1 MNWLLNRYFLPT
13 LSPPTSTS
21 FESIELPPLEPLLT
35 QYKSLMKAGLRDAS
49 LQGRNKGDMD
59 RLLRGFSAWIA
70 DVSALYA
77 ADLST
82 QGSDSNA
89 FDQKLK
95 LATQRFCE
103 RLCGRG
109 GLVPVSKRCA
119 AAHYSVRINE

>member
-21 FESIELPPLEPLLT
+21 YESIELPPLDPLLT

-49 LQGRNKGDMD
+49 LQGRNKADVD
-59 RLLRGFSAWIA
+59 RLLRGFSGWIA

-77 ADLST
+77 ADLSA
-82 QGSDSNA
+82 QGSDSSSLS
-89 FDQKLK
+89 QKLK

-103 RLCGRG
+103 SLCGRG
-109 GLVPVSKRCA
+109 GLVPVSKR
-119 AAHYSVRINE
+119 YVVINLWGNK

>member
-13 LSPPTSTS
+13 LSPPTIAS
-21 FESIELPPLEPLLT
+21 FESIELPPLEPLLV
-35 QYKSLMKAGLRDAS
+35 QYKSFMKAVVRDTS
-49 LQGRNKGDMD
+49 LQGRNKADMD

-77 ADLST
+77 ANLSG
-82 QGSDSNA
+82 QGTDSSTL
-89 FDQKLK
+89 DQKLK

-109 GLVPVSKRCA
+109 GLVPVSKR
-119 AAHYSVRINE
+119 